1 MPGGGGAGSGGMVQN
16 FFLNLTQFFD
26 IQFKNT
32 SNLIFLGFKVPSE
45 SFFQKNFKT
54 GFTFPV
60 ALIQNEEI
68 KVEHVSILMG
78 HPVQYGNN
86 GCGVFKEGIQK

>member
-1 MPGGGGAGSGGMVQN
+1 MAPWRFGSK
-16 FFLNLTQFFD
+16 F
-26 IQFKNT
+26 
-32 SNLIFLGFKVPSE
+32 
-45 SFFQKNFKT
+45 FKT

-60 ALIQNEEI
+60 ALIQNEKI

-86 GCGVFKEGIQK
+86 GCGVFKGGIQNQKDFGLKINCSQMKLLNFEN